1 MNHDDFQIKQIDPSL
16 YNADLAPLPPAERK
30 WGWFEIFNVW
40 SNDIQSLFGYTLA
53 ATLFISYGLNG
64 WAVLTGIVLAGFIVM
79 GLVHLTGK
87 PSVKY
92 GIPFPVM
99 ARASMGV
106 RGANFPAVVRGIVA
120 IFWYGVQTYFAS
132 TAVALLLRAFMGTDP
147 QAATLLGLT
156 AIDWAAYVMVCVFQV
171 ALFVG
176 GVDWVTRFLNWAG
189 PLVYLVMIV
198 LMIAIWYQAGPSLL
212 GALGDI
218 FSGSGEHA
226 GGPIAAFAA
235 VVGTMVAYF
244 AAVVINYG
252 DFARFVKDERQMRIG
267 NFFGLP
273 VSLAVFSMI
282 ALVITAGTVVVFGET
297 LTNPTDIV
305 ARIDNVTLTVVA
317 AITFFAATVASTWS
331 RTSSLRLTTSPT
343 WPPPGSAPGP
353 VASSLPPSP
362 FSSARCGWPS
372 SAKWASPPLSIRWAR
387 RWRRCT
393 ASSWRTTTWSGVSVW
408 MCSSCSAPNV
418 PASTTSTLAGTARQ

>member
-1 MNHDDFQIKQIDPSL
+1 MGL
-16 YNADLAPLPPAERK
+16 VRDLQRVVQRHTESVR
-30 WGWFEIFNVW
+30 
-40 SNDIQSLFGYTLA
+40 LA

-171 ALFVG
+171 ALFVR

-212 GALGDI
+212 VPLAT
-218 FSGSGEHA
+218 FS
-226 GGPIAAFAA
+226 AAAA
-235 VVGTMVAYF
+235 NMP
-244 AAVVINYG
+244 AV
-252 DFARFVKDERQMRIG
+252 RLQHSRQ
-267 NFFGLP
+267 
-273 VSLAVFSMI
+273 
-282 ALVITAGTVVVFGET
+282 
-297 LTNPTDIV
+297 
-305 ARIDNVTLTVVA
+305 
-317 AITFFAATVASTWS
+317 WS
-331 RTSSLRLTTSPT
+331 APWSPT
-343 WPPPGSAPGP
+343 
-353 VASSLPPSP
+353 LP
-362 FSSARCGWPS
+362 
-372 SAKWASPPLSIRWAR
+372 RW
-387 RWRRCT
+387 
-393 ASSWRTTTWSGVSVW
+393 
-408 MCSSCSAPNV
+408 
-418 PASTTSTLAGTARQ
+418 

>member
-1 MNHDDFQIKQIDPSL
+1 MNHDGFQIKQIDPSL

-156 AIDWAAYVMVCVFQV
+156 PIDWAAYVMVCVFQV
-171 ALFVG
+171 ALFVR

-244 AAVVINYG
+244 AAVV
-252 DFARFVKDERQMRIG
+252 
-267 NFFGLP
+267 
-273 VSLAVFSMI
+273 ST
-282 ALVITAGTVVVFGET
+282 TA
-297 LTNPTDIV
+297 I
-305 ARIDNVTLTVVA
+305 
-317 AITFFAATVASTWS
+317 S
-331 RTSSLRLTTSPT
+331 
-343 WPPPGSAPGP
+343 
-353 VASSLPPSP
+353 
-362 FSSARCGWPS
+362 
-372 SAKWASPPLSIRWAR
+372 
-387 RWRRCT
+387 
-393 ASSWRTTTWSGVSVW
+393 
-408 MCSSCSAPNV
+408 
-418 PASTTSTLAGTARQ
+418 PAS

>member
-1 MNHDDFQIKQIDPSL
+1 
-16 YNADLAPLPPAERK
+16 
-30 WGWFEIFNVW
+30 
-40 SNDIQSLFGYTLA
+40 
-53 ATLFISYGLNG
+53 
-64 WAVLTGIVLAGFIVM
+64 M

-120 IFWYGVQTYFAS
+120 IFWYGVQTCFAS

-171 ALFVG
+171 ALFVR
-176 GVDWVTRFLNWAG
+176 GVDWVTRFQLGRPAG
-189 PLVYLVMIV
+189 LPVMIV

-218 FSGSGEHA
+218 FSGSGEHT

-317 AITFFAATVASTWS
+317 AITFFAATVGITVANFI
-331 RTSSLRLTTSPT
+331 LRLTTSPT
-343 WPPPGSAPGP
+343 GPPGDQRPDRWLHHCRHRLFHRRAVGGLHQRSGHRRLCRYAGRGAGAAVRHHRGGLLPVRRQRLDVQQLFCAERTGIYHFNAGWNRKAMIAFGVSAVFS
-353 VASSLPPSP
+353 VASVWTPGLESLSGFAWLLGALFGGTLHYVLMRKQPSCHP
-362 FSSARCGWPS
+362 VQPA
-372 SAKWASPPLSIRWAR
+372 PL
-387 RWRRCT
+387 
-393 ASSWRTTTWSGVSVW
+393 G
-408 MCSSCSAPNV
+408 
-418 PASTTSTLAGTARQ
+418 